1 MSGTITEIRPCYNNG
16 CPRLSAHILCQ
27 DNKLKEKECDE
38 HRDRKRGRDCRRRRN
53 RGKLAG
59 ECRGEKSFSKVQ
71 KKIEPLRIKMSWDQQ
86 KMRVIL
92 A

>member
-1 MSGTITEIRPCYNNG
+1 M
-16 CPRLSAHILCQ
+16 SAHILCQ

-71 KKIEPLRIKMSWDQQ
+71 KRS
-86 KMRVIL
+86 
-92 A
+92 